1 MEREELLL
9 LRYSFMR
16 LLSAHIVNVHNSL
29 PTGKEFFCICAH
41 YRYTASP
48 YSSKGWNTEGDKI
61 QMSQTEFN
69 IIMDEAAIRR
79 ALIRIAHEILERNKG
94 IDNCVLV
101 GIRTRGIF
109 FARRIAERIQ
119 LIENVNIQVGELDIT
134 RYRDDKK
141 REERETADISEPF
154 PIQDKKI
161 ILCDDVLYTG
171 RTIRAAMDA
180 LMDQGRPQMIQ
191 LAVLADRG
199 HRELPIRPD
208 YVGKNVPTSR
218 TEEIEVALKEL
229 DGIDEVKIVHHR
241 G

>member
-1 MEREELLL
+1 M
-9 LRYSFMR
+9 S
-16 LLSAHIVNVHNSL
+16 S
-29 PTGKEFFCICAH
+29 
-41 YRYTASP
+41 TA
-48 YSSKGWNTEGDKI
+48 D
-61 QMSQTEFN
+61 FN
-69 IIMDEAAIRR
+69 IIMDEAGIRR
-79 ALIRIAHEILERNKG
+79 ALTRIAHEILERNKG
-94 IDNCVLV
+94 IENCVLV
-101 GIRTRGIF
+101 GIRTRGIYI
-109 FARRIAERIQ
+109 ARRIAERIQ
-119 LIENVNIQVGELDIT
+119 LIENTSIQVVELDIT
-134 RYRDDKK
+134 PYRDDKK
-141 REERETADISEPF
+141 KEEREMAAISEPF
-154 PIQDKKI
+154 PIQDTKV

-218 TEEIEVALKEL
+218 IEEIEVALAEI